1 MEQPNSV
8 IPPAVRSSPYKLE
21 VTLVTS
27 VCSLTA
33 LMVIAVAAMLFVSTQ
48 QRTQVQQPIYCQEVE

>member
-1 MEQPNSV
+1 MEQPNSAIGTV
-8 IPPAVRSSPYKLE
+8 VRPSPHKLE
-21 VTLVTS
+21 MTLVTS

-48 QRTQVQQPIYCQEVE
+48 QRTQVSQPIYCQEVE